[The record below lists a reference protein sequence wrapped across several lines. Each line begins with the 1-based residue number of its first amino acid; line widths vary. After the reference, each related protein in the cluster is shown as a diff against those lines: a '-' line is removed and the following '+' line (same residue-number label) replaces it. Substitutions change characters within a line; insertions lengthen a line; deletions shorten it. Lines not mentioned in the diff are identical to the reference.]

1 MLGFFIGELGE
12 VQLPAHLV
20 VARVE
25 ADPVTRDAERSLSRT
40 LGCC

>member
-20 VARVE
+20 E
-25 ADPVTRDAERSLSRT
+25 ADPVTRYPERWLSRT